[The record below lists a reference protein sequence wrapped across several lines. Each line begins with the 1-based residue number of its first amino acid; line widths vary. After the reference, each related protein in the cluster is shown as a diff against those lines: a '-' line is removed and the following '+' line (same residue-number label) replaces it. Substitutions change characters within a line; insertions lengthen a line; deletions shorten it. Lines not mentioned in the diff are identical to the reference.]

1 LSFFPKRSSN
11 CTCAYY
17 PIPGEIVER
26 VRCWRSQGRLDDQL
40 LSPTPSPNIK
50 TQQWLE
56 SQKGFLELKIQQIS
70 QKKEDK
76 STSNY
81 IVTLVLLMA

>member
-1 LSFFPKRSSN
+1 
-11 CTCAYY
+11 
-17 PIPGEIVER
+17 

-81 IVTLVLLMA
+81 RVTLVLLMA